1 MELYNSNCLEVLKS
15 LENKVDLICT
25 DPPYRVTSRGNCGAM
40 GGFWKKEQSNKGKI
54 FEHNDIDVSEYAG
67 LFYNV
72 LKDNCHCYVM
82 CNNKNLIDFLNEFT
96 KVGFKFVKSLI
107 WDKQNKICSHYY
119 MYCFEYILMFTK
131 GERSINFPSTPDIL
145 SIPIKK
151 LKNADG
157 SNQHDCEKPIE
168 LMKILIENST
178 KKGEIVL
185 DPFMGIG
192 STCVASKMLERD
204 YIGIEIDPKYFKIA
218 EERLNTVNTVN
229 FDEW

>member
-1 MELYNSNCLEVLKS
+1 MIYNSNCLEVLKTID
-15 LENKVDLICT
+15 KVDLICT
-25 DPPYRVTSRGNCGAM
+25 VPPYRVTSRGNCGTM

-107 WDKQNKICSHYY
+107 WDKQNKICSRYY

-157 SNQHDCEKPIE
+157 SNPHDCEKPIE

-178 KKGEIVL
+178 KKGETVL

-218 EERLNTVNTVN
+218 EERLNKINSE
-229 FDEW
+229 DW